1 MLEGETV
8 TLSAEGYGPGDV
20 TYQWKKNGGNVD
32 GATGSSLILEAVA
45 KDAAANYSVVVTSAS
60 GSTAEATA
68 SVKVYNLPAI
78 TLVAPLEGS
87 TTSAVT
93 HQVKIR
99 AVGGADRIDVETIS
113 IAINGVDVTENM
125 NLASNIRG
133 VQVTADLVENTNT
146 DTIKGVFL

>member
-1 MLEGETV
+1 M
-8 TLSAEGYGPGDV
+8 
-20 TYQWKKNGGNVD
+20 
-32 GATGSSLILEAVA
+32 
-45 KDAAANYSVVVTSAS
+45 
-60 GSTAEATA
+60 
-68 SVKVYNLPAI
+68 
-78 TLVAPLEGS
+78 EGS

-113 IAINGVDVTENM
+113 ITINGVDVTENM

-146 DTIKGVFL
+146 DTIKGVFLGYEDLAPGENNGMQVTMSFEVIGGARVLTKQLSLIHI